1 MSLGMEKW
9 FFSKWVFLVFLKKGA
24 FFWEGGFFQNLEVFF
39 KIFKKVWFKS
49 RLKRIKSNL
58 MGAFERAH
66 RERSETHL
74 HGVSLNF
81 FGRKK
86 TLAGRPLEMS
96 KLKDRLVKK
105 PFFPKEIGPQAKIFP
120 L

>member
-1 MSLGMEKW
+1 MEKW

-74 HGVSLNF
+74 HGVSLIFSAAKKLWPVAKWPVFEGQNLGGF
-81 FGRKK
+81 FVFS
-86 TLAGRPLEMS
+86 T
-96 KLKDRLVKK
+96 V
-105 PFFPKEIGPQAKIFP
+105 
-120 L
+120 